1 MRCGPRWFL
10 VLHSFAA
17 LRADHRTANAP
28 LSRVVVFRAPGQ
40 ARLPVFRFPSK
51 RGEWSAG
58 RRPGSLRY
66 GLPQAGS
73 AICQPVRLVR
83 THGPEVVGPGAS
95 RRSIAARIVGGRTL
109 LPHPASRSTTPS
121 MQQGGRT
128 IGGARPTSNWTPGPS
143 TILQH
148 CKGERTASYRVMA
161 ASPKNS
167 ARWPFHSAACIDV

>member
-1 MRCGPRWFL
+1 VVCGVFSVPTQAFSQRSAVPCGGFSGPGAGPSPCFPFPLKARGMERREAPREP
-10 VLHSFAA
+10 A
-17 LRADHRTANAP
+17 LRAP
-28 LSRVVVFRAPGQ
+28 LGRHCD
-40 ARLPVFRFPSK
+40 LPACASC
-51 RGEWSAG
+51 E
-58 RRPGSLRY
+58 
-66 GLPQAGS
+66 
-73 AICQPVRLVR
+73 